1 MTIWNYCDT
10 YCYRLAPKI
19 FFINYPRQ
27 NVRMPTPTFY
37 GGFLILQIMAE
48 NKKSFVLYCD
58 LLTSINHLTNEE
70 KGILFQHLLEYVN
83 DMNPVLED
91 RLLLTA
97 WKPIEIQLKRDLIKF
112 EEVREK
118 RSEAGKKSAEVRSVK
133 NKSTNLTSV
142 KSVKPRSTNPT
153 DNVNDNDNVLLSNN
167 NSVGGWEKVI
177 GLFPPTKQNGLIE
190 AAIIWNN
197 LEQKEK
203 QSVMRHLNPYVKNTE
218 AQFMKQI
225 GNYFNERMW
234 ENMKSKP
241 SSSKIKMLDYNFIEW
256 IQYELEFER
265 FDEARS
271 YLALIQVEDMES
283 FKDLENE
290 YKQTKNK

>member
-1 MTIWNYCDT
+1 M
-10 YCYRLAPKI
+10 A
-19 FFINYPRQ
+19 
-27 NVRMPTPTFY
+27 TPTFI
-37 GGFLILQIMAE
+37 GGFLIYIIMAE

-58 LLTSINHLTNEE
+58 LIKTIEHLTNEE
-70 KGILFQHLLEYVN
+70 KGVLFQHLLEYVN
-83 DMNPVLED
+83 DMNPLLED

-142 KSVKPRSTNPT
+142 KSVKHRSTNPT
-153 DNVNDNDNVLLSNN
+153 DNVNENDNVLSSKDNN
-167 NSVGGWEKVI
+167 GGWEKVI
-177 GLFPPTKQNGLIE
+177 GLFPPTKHNGLIE

-203 QSVMRHLNPYVKNTE
+203 QSVMRHLNPYIKNTE

-234 ENMKSKP
+234 ENMKAKP
-241 SSSKIKMLDYNFIEW
+241 SSSKMKMLDYNFVEW
-256 IQYELEFER
+256 IKEELEFER
-265 FDEARS
+265 YDEART
-271 YLALIQVEDMES
+271 YLAHLQVKDLES
-283 FKDLENE
+283 FKDLEDE
-290 YKQTKNK
+290 YKQNKIN

>member
-1 MTIWNYCDT
+1 
-10 YCYRLAPKI
+10 
-19 FFINYPRQ
+19 
-27 NVRMPTPTFY
+27 
-37 GGFLILQIMAE
+37 MAE

-83 DMNPVLED
+83 DMNPILED

-112 EEVREK
+112 EDRKEKLSEYGKKGAEK
-118 RSEAGKKSAEVRSVK
+118 RWGSKKDDDHPITKDGVVK
-133 NKSTNLTSV
+133 NSIAKM
-142 KSVKPRSTNPT
+142 P
-153 DNVNDNDNVLLSNN
+153 VNDIILSKDNISN
-167 NSVGGWEKVI
+167 GGWEKVI
-177 GLFPPTKQNGLIE
+177 GLFPPTKHNGLIE

-203 QSVMRHLNPYVKNTE
+203 QSVMRHLNPYIKNTE
-218 AQFMKQI
+218 PQFMKQI

-241 SSSKIKMLDYNFIEW
+241 SSNKMKMLDYNFVEW
-256 IQYELEFER
+256 IKEELEFER
-265 FDEARS
+265 YDEART
-271 YLALIQVEDMES
+271 YLAHLQVKDLES

-290 YKQTKNK
+290 YKQLKNN

>member
-1 MTIWNYCDT
+1 
-10 YCYRLAPKI
+10 
-19 FFINYPRQ
+19 
-27 NVRMPTPTFY
+27 
-37 GGFLILQIMAE
+37 MAE

-83 DMNPVLED
+83 DMNPILED
-91 RLLLTA
+91 RLLITA

-142 KSVKPRSTNPT
+142 KHRSTNPT
-153 DNVNDNDNVLLSNN
+153 DNVNENDNVLLSKDNN
-167 NSVGGWEKVI
+167 DKNGGWEKVI
-177 GLFPPTKQNGLIE
+177 GLFPPTKQNGVIE
-190 AAIIWNN
+190 AAMVWNS
-197 LEQKEK
+197 LEQKQK
-203 QSVMRHLNPYVKNTE
+203 QSVMRHLNPYIKNTE
-218 AQFMKQI
+218 PRFMKQI
-225 GNYFNERMW
+225 GNYFNERLW

-241 SSSKIKMLDYNFIEW
+241 STKIKMLDYNFIEW
-256 IQYELEFER
+256 IQKELEFER

-271 YLALIQVEDMES
+271 HLASLQVTDCEI
-283 FKDLENE
+283 FNDLENE
-290 YKQTKNK
+290 YKQLKNN